1 MKYIQKIEG
10 TTKGLSSKIN
20 IPLNGRNLI
29 ITGQNGVGKTFF
41 LNQVN
46 NTITKELLS
55 KIASLSEESFKA
67 KRTFMLRLNSILDQN
82 PQLNSIIDSVD
93 LKKLISLSK
102 NKSEFNVKNNNQ
114 FYTISK
120 SILNDIYIF
129 NKNNI
134 YTRNRYSHDINTN
147 NIIIDSNNKYIDH
160 IFPEHITDSRFEK
173 NILSETH
180 DLIYNLEKMSN
191 ILNNFDIFTTI
202 GSDLKVKIE
211 SIDELN
217 RDIRSTKIT
226 FNYFS
231 AFRQTQ
237 ITHSTNTCSL
247 DDYINSAKT
256 GYDTNLSQ
264 AFEQYLV
271 NIKIERSLAITEKS
285 DYLYAKKI
293 DQWFKKLDNDLKF
306 IFEDDSTSLNFD
318 HKTKKF
324 LINQTQKSFN
334 FQNLSSGYSSI
345 FTIYTELLMRSQLLD
360 ILPDELN
367 GIVLIDEIDAHL
379 HISLQRKIFP
389 FLIKS
394 FPNIQFI
401 VTTHSPFVI
410 TSANN
415 DTVIFDLTDGSFID
429 ENLSTYSVEAITQE
443 LFHVHTES
451 LDLKKTIDY
460 IYENLNSENVNFQ
473 TLSNELK
480 KLQPY
485 KSKLNIEAKNIYM
498 QALNFLIDND
508 ELGDLDV

>member
-1 MKYIQKIEG
+1 
-10 TTKGLSSKIN
+10 
-20 IPLNGRNLI
+20 
-29 ITGQNGVGKTFF
+29 
-41 LNQVN
+41 
-46 NTITKELLS
+46 
-55 KIASLSEESFKA
+55 
-67 KRTFMLRLNSILDQN
+67 
-82 PQLNSIIDSVD
+82 
-93 LKKLISLSK
+93 
-102 NKSEFNVKNNNQ
+102 
-114 FYTISK
+114 
-120 SILNDIYIF
+120 
-129 NKNNI
+129 
-134 YTRNRYSHDINTN
+134 
-147 NIIIDSNNKYIDH
+147 
-160 IFPEHITDSRFEK
+160 
-173 NILSETH
+173 
-180 DLIYNLEKMSN
+180 MSN